1 MDSVLHGIGLLEPQ
15 TDGRFRPIHELGE
28 GAMGSVWLVRDNTLG
43 VDRAVKI
50 LKAIIARSPVLCS
63 RFLREARTMASLKH
77 AHVVTVYD
85 YGKIKDATVGG
96 EELYL
101 PYIIMEFIEGG
112 SLEEYLDLVGG
123 PLPPRFAITEI
134 LRPILKALDVV
145 HKAEIVHRDVK
156 PANFLIDHGVIKLGD
171 FGIAHA
177 EIENATKGLTSD
189 RDVLGTLI
197 YMAPE
202 QYLRSAKADARSD
215 LYATGMILWQALRGE
230 KPEMPLLG
238 TRLAQDVQLME
249 GIHEALHPVLFRVM
263 RAKPE
268 DRFETAEEFLQTL
281 EDALPLLP
289 EDPPDVLPLTAYEK
303 KKKEG
308 DHSPAIVEE
317 PVVPED
323 PDRPGMTIVA
333 PEEMGDI
340 SAGSNTFLGLDEKE
354 KSLTVMERRAGRSLL
369 LRRGIAGAIV
379 LSLAV
384 AGGISWWLFSQPVG
398 VPLDPVEA
406 ITEESVAVPDPVVE
420 IKVPDPPPVV
430 EEPIVKTES
439 KTKSKVVKTIAPV
452 EPDPLPQTPVKVSVG
467 VDGDAKGVWISAG
480 DASHALPAEV
490 LPGTYTIEAQ
500 FDGERMVAGSV
511 TITEGAS
518 ATIVCQS
525 TFAKCKK
532 K

>member
-1 MDSVLHGIGLLEPQ
+1 M
-15 TDGRFRPIHELGE
+15 
-28 GAMGSVWLVRDNTLG
+28 
-43 VDRAVKI
+43 
-50 LKAIIARSPVLCS
+50 
-63 RFLREARTMASLKH
+63 
-77 AHVVTVYD
+77 
-85 YGKIKDATVGG
+85 
-96 EELYL
+96 
-101 PYIIMEFIEGG
+101 
-112 SLEEYLDLVGG
+112 
-123 PLPPRFAITEI
+123 
-134 LRPILKALDVV
+134 
-145 HKAEIVHRDVK
+145 
-156 PANFLIDHGVIKLGD
+156 
-171 FGIAHA
+171 
-177 EIENATKGLTSD
+177 
-189 RDVLGTLI
+189 
-197 YMAPE
+197 
-202 QYLRSAKADARSD
+202 
-215 LYATGMILWQALRGE
+215 
-230 KPEMPLLG
+230 
-238 TRLAQDVQLME
+238 
-249 GIHEALHPVLFRVM
+249 
-263 RAKPE
+263 
-268 DRFETAEEFLQTL
+268 
-281 EDALPLLP
+281 
-289 EDPPDVLPLTAYEK
+289 
-303 KKKEG
+303 
-308 DHSPAIVEE
+308 
-317 PVVPED
+317 PED